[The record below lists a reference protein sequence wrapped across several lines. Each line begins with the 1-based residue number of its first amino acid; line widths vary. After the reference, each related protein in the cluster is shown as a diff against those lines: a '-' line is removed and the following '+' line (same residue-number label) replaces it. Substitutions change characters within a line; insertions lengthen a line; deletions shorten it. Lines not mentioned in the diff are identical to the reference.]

1 MCELDWEGL
10 EGVTL
15 RHIVLNTM
23 LEFGCSE
30 VSTSNSLELIIGE
43 SSGEQVAQ
51 LSVPLRVH
59 VVFIA
64 SQTTDLLL
72 QYALEHL
79 FLLRG
84 TERIAGHQVADA

>member
-30 VSTSNSLELIIGE
+30 VSASNSLELIIGE
-43 SSGEQVAQ
+43 SC
-51 LSVPLRVH
+51 
-59 VVFIA
+59 
-64 SQTTDLLL
+64 
-72 QYALEHL
+72 
-79 FLLRG
+79 
-84 TERIAGHQVADA
+84 